1 MGEAWAEGDKAYS
14 NDEERHRASNSKQER
29 RVQSPLNLNPLVEA
43 NLGWERGFNLKGPLS
58 KLGQEMGGKKP
69 IFLERL
75 IMKRRLLQWERGTW
89 SQRYLM
95 FSQEASR

>member
-14 NDEERHRASNSKQER
+14 NDEERHQASNSKQER

-43 NLGWERGFNLKGPLS
+43 NLGWERGFNLKGLFS

-69 IFLERL
+69 IF
-75 IMKRRLLQWERGTW
+75 
-89 SQRYLM
+89 
-95 FSQEASR
+95 